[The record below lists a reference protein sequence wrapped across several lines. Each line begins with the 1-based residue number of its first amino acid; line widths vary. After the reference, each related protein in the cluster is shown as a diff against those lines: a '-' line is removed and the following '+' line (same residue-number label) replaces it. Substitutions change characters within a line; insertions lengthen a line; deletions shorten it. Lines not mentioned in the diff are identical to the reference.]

1 MEDLS
6 PQCLN
11 VANLISPQQTRLTME
26 DAPHYRGPIH
36 GDNDEAE
43 EGGPEANPQPQGQVV
58 EAVGT
63 VGNSKY

>member
-1 MEDLS
+1 
-6 PQCLN
+6 
-11 VANLISPQQTRLTME
+11 ME

-63 VGNSKY
+63 MRNNQH